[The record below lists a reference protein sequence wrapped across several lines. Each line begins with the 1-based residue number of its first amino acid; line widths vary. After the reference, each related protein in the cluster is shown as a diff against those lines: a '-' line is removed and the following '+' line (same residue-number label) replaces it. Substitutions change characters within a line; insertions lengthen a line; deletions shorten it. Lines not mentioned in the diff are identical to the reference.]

1 MIGIQTDEDE
11 LLIDGTIKCESE
23 EDYYMILDELYRDR
37 REEIENENVDWCSY
51 RSKRKNPLC
60 RCYMVR
66 GTVSEKSEWILEE
79 FKKLPLY
86 LQEKMLKDLGILKK
100 NADTANIDNI

>member
-1 MIGIQTDEDE
+1 MRTLTNVPIGINGKIHYAD
-11 LLIDGTIKCESE
+11 
-23 EDYYMILDELYRDR
+23 
-37 REEIENENVDWCSY
+37 V
-51 RSKRKNPLC
+51 
-60 RCYMVR
+60 MVH

>member
-1 MIGIQTDEDE
+1 MRTLTNVPIGINGKTHYAD
-11 LLIDGTIKCESE
+11 
-23 EDYYMILDELYRDR
+23 
-37 REEIENENVDWCSY
+37 V
-51 RSKRKNPLC
+51 
-60 RCYMVR
+60 MVH

>member
-1 MIGIQTDEDE
+1 MRTLTDVPIGINGKIHYTD
-11 LLIDGTIKCESE
+11 
-23 EDYYMILDELYRDR
+23 
-37 REEIENENVDWCSY
+37 V
-51 RSKRKNPLC
+51 
-60 RCYMVR
+60 MVR

-100 NADTANIDNI
+100 NADTANIDNL

>member
-1 MIGIQTDEDE
+1 MRTLTNVPIGINGKIHYAD
-11 LLIDGTIKCESE
+11 
-23 EDYYMILDELYRDR
+23 
-37 REEIENENVDWCSY
+37 V
-51 RSKRKNPLC
+51 
-60 RCYMVR
+60 MVH

-86 LQEKMLKDLGILKK
+86 LQEKMLKDLGMLKK

>member
-1 MIGIQTDEDE
+1 MRTLTNVPIGINGKTHYADA
-11 LLIDGTIKCESE
+11 
-23 EDYYMILDELYRDR
+23 
-37 REEIENENVDWCSY
+37 
-51 RSKRKNPLC
+51 
-60 RCYMVR
+60 MVR
-66 GTVSEKSEWILEE
+66 GTVSEKTEWILEE

>member
-1 MIGIQTDEDE
+1 MRTLTDVPIGINGKIHYAD
-11 LLIDGTIKCESE
+11 
-23 EDYYMILDELYRDR
+23 
-37 REEIENENVDWCSY
+37 V
-51 RSKRKNPLC
+51 
-60 RCYMVR
+60 MVH
-66 GTVSEKSEWILEE
+66 GTVSEKSEWILDE

>member
-1 MIGIQTDEDE
+1 MRTLTDVPIGINGKIHYAD
-11 LLIDGTIKCESE
+11 
-23 EDYYMILDELYRDR
+23 
-37 REEIENENVDWCSY
+37 V
-51 RSKRKNPLC
+51 
-60 RCYMVR
+60 MVH

-100 NADTANIDNI
+100 NADTANIDNIQK

>member
-1 MIGIQTDEDE
+1 MGTLTDVPIGINGKIHYAD
-11 LLIDGTIKCESE
+11 
-23 EDYYMILDELYRDR
+23 
-37 REEIENENVDWCSY
+37 V
-51 RSKRKNPLC
+51 
-60 RCYMVR
+60 MVR

-100 NADTANIDNI
+100 MPILQISTTYKNKLSNYTTKKGKMQYVRKVKCDSKNMGTFGSC

>member
-1 MIGIQTDEDE
+1 MRTLTDVPIGINGKIHYADV
-11 LLIDGTIKCESE
+11 I
-23 EDYYMILDELYRDR
+23 
-37 REEIENENVDWCSY
+37 VH
-51 RSKRKNPLC
+51 
-60 RCYMVR
+60 

-100 NADTANIDNI
+100 NADTVNIDNL